1 MILRKVI
8 NCLSF
13 FRLPWRALWIAKT
26 LTEGGPE
33 EHSCPRA
40 KDHFS
45 GTPVPIKLLES
56 STKPSS
62 SITRIVKN
70 ASADTNCASARSRRQ
85 RHCCPRFFRIF
96 WVKKASKTRRDLLCR
111 GHFFFLT
118 VSTPWSR
125 YKGTFQMRPHLR
137 LVERAEGDSYFFVR
151 SVLLRK
157 IQSLSPCFR
166 GKDTDANDLEE
177 IVRINF
183 QEISLYK
190 ESDW

>member
-13 FRLPWRALWIAKT
+13 FWLPWRALCIAKT

-45 GTPVPIKLLES
+45 GTSVPIKHLES
-56 STKPSS
+56 PTKPSS

-70 ASADTNCASARSRRQ
+70 ASTDTNCASARYRRR
-85 RHCCPRFFRIF
+85 RHCCPRFFHIF
-96 WVKKASKTRRDLLCR
+96 WVKKAPETRRDLLCR
-111 GHFFFLT
+111 GHFSFLA

-125 YKGTFQMRPHLR
+125 YKGTFQMRTHLR
-137 LVERAEGDSYFFVR
+137 LVDRASRVTCIFSCGLFFYEKLDHSQHL
-151 SVLLRK
+151 SVEK
-157 IQSLSPCFR
+157 IQKPIAPKKWSELIF
-166 GKDTDANDLEE
+166 
-177 IVRINF
+177 
-183 QEISLYK
+183 
-190 ESDW
+190 